1 MLEKTGVLEVARLS
15 ELAPVFESDPAV
27 VLAFLFGSYARGQ
40 QHARSDVDVALL
52 LAPDVPREQYLDY
65 RLKYI
70 QHLTRLFRDD
80 RVDVVILNTAPPL
93 LAHEAIGGKM
103 LFERSPEARVEF
115 MVRVQREYLDM
126 QYIYDVSY
134 RYLRE
139 RLRNGTYGQP
149 SSRA

>member
-1 MLEKTGVLEVARLS
+1 MLEKTGMLEIARLS
-15 ELAPVFESDPAV
+15 ELTPVFESDPAV

-40 QHARSDVDVALL
+40 QNARSDVDVALL
-52 LAPDVPREQYLDY
+52 LASDLPREKYFDY

-70 QHLTRLFRDD
+70 EHLSRLFHDD

-115 MVRVQREYLDM
+115 MVRVQQKYLDLK
-126 QYIYDVSY
+126 YFYAVDFSY
-134 RYLRE
+134 FRE
-139 RLRNGTYGQP
+139 GLKGSGHGQG
-149 SSRA
+149 